1 MSKEP
6 VDIKSILF
14 EALDKKDAKERAAYL
29 DGVCGSKASLRAEVE
44 SLLKSHEQ
52 ASDFLPSPDLD
63 SDVTLDDTPLTEG
76 PGTVIGPYKL
86 LEKIGEGG
94 MAVVYMAEQHKPFHR
109 RVALK
114 IIKLG
119 MDTRQVISRFEVE
132 RQALAMMDHPNI
144 AKVFDAGAT
153 ETGRPYFVM
162 ELVRGLTITE
172 YCDTNKLN
180 TQERLE
186 LLVPVCNA
194 VQHAHQKG
202 IIHRDI
208 KPSNIMVTLHDGKP
222 VPKVIDFGI
231 AKATNQRLTERTVFT
246 RYAEMIGTPEYMS
259 PEQAEMSGLDVDTR
273 TDIYSLGV
281 VLYELLTGVLP
292 FDPDTLRSAAI
303 SEIQRIIREEKPPRP
318 SMRLS
323 ALGERAKKVAASR
336 STDATT
342 LAKHLHRELE
352 WIPLKAIRKDRTRRY
367 RSAAEMSDDV
377 QNYLS
382 GAPLIAGPESSL
394 YRLKKSIHRNRTLMT
409 GIAAVLAVLI
419 AGIVVSTVLAISA
432 DRSRAEAERQ
442 ARTSQAVVYFLTD
455 VLLEYVAP
463 ENPEVTIHSVLD
475 AASKSLEGRFEG
487 KPLIEASIR
496 ERLGETYRKLGDYK
510 AAEPH
515 VERAYQIRAEQL
527 GEKRTITFFS
537 MGSLGRIYRRQGKL
551 NQAEQLL
558 AEAYHKSREA
568 LGEEHPCTIQH
579 RIDLGFV
586 YYRQGKLDEAQ
597 ALFPKVIEVIEMVR
611 RVIGHDNSVA
621 LDAMHDVGVLYL
633 IVGRDVEAESLLVK
647 VLEGRRRVLGT
658 EHPDT
663 QASMGIVYFMRGQ
676 YDKAEPLLI
685 KTLENERRRKDQEM
699 PPISMYLL
707 PVLHRRQGDYDR
719 AEPLLVEVVELSKGV
734 LIEGH
739 PDTVAAMK
747 ELINLYEAWGK
758 PEKAEQW
765 RAKLPRKISKEQQ

>member
-1 MSKEP
+1 MAEKP
-6 VDIKSILF
+6 RDIEAIYSTALKKGSGQERSEYLDEVCGDDHALRARI
-14 EALDKKDAKERAAYL
+14 EALL
-29 DGVCGSKASLRAEVE
+29 KASEEVG
-44 SLLKSHEQ
+44 
-52 ASDFLPSPDLD
+52 DFLEPPILN
-63 SDVTLDDTPLTEG
+63 SDVTLNNSPMTEV

-119 MDTRQVISRFEVE
+119 MDTKQVISRFEVE

-172 YCDTNKLN
+172 YCDKNKRN

-222 VPKVIDFGI
+222 VPKIIDFGI

-259 PEQAEMSGLDVDTR
+259 PEQAEMSGLDIDTQ

-292 FDPDTLRSAAI
+292 FDADTLRSAALG
-303 SEIQRIIREEKPPRP
+303 EIQRIIREEEPPRP

-323 ALGERAKKVAASR
+323 VLGERAEKIAECRGTEISILVTRLRK
-336 STDATT
+336 
-342 LAKHLHRELE
+342 ELE
-352 WIPLKAIRKDRTRRY
+352 WIPLKAMRKDRTRRY

-377 QNYLS
+377 QNYLN
-382 GAPLIAGPESSL
+382 GAPLIAGPESSM
-394 YRLKKSIHRNRTLMT
+394 YRLKKSIRRNRTLMT
-409 GIAAVLAVLI
+409 GIAAVLVVLI

-432 DRSRAEAERQ
+432 DRARAEAERQ
-442 ARTSQAVVYFLTD
+442 ARISQAVVFFLTD
-455 VLLEYVAP
+455 VLLGYVAP
-463 ENPEVTIHSVLD
+463 ENPEVTVHSVLD
-475 AASKSLEGRFEG
+475 TASMSLEGRFEG

-515 VERAYQIRAEQL
+515 LERAYQIRAEQL

-558 AEAYHKSREA
+558 AEGYHKSRES

-586 YYRQGKLDEAQ
+586 YYRQGRIDEAQ
-597 ALFPKVIEVIEMVR
+597 ALFPKAIEVTEMVR

-621 LDAMHDVGVLYL
+621 LDAMYEVGVLYL
-633 IVGRDVEAESLLVK
+633 IVGRDDEAETLLVK

-663 QASMGIVYFMRGQ
+663 QASRGIVYFMRGQ

-685 KTLENERRRKDQEM
+685 KTLEMERRRKDQEM

-707 PVLHRRQGDYDR
+707 TVLHHRQGDYDR
-719 AEPLLVEVVELSKGV
+719 AEPLLLEFLELNQGV

-739 PDTVAAMK
+739 PDMVVAMK
-747 ELINLYEAWGK
+747 ELINLYESWDK

-765 RAKLPRKISKEQQ
+765 RAKLHRKIGNE